1 VSLRA
6 ANLPLKGRSIAMLPV
21 GDDAAKAQ
29 GLFFD
34 ERKPREGMKDRRSG
48 SLAAVATRSSGKD
61 K

>member
-1 VSLRA
+1 
-6 ANLPLKGRSIAMLPV
+6 MLPV

-29 GLFFD
+29 GLFFE